1 MVEQGCADSEPNQ
14 NGRKKKMDPTL
25 RPTTHK
31 CTSQHFNPIDAKVE
45 LSER

>member
-1 MVEQGCADSEPNQ
+1 MVEQGYTDSEPNQ
-14 NGRKKKMDPTL
+14 NGRKKMAPTL

-31 CTSQHFNPIDAKVE
+31 CTSQHFNPIDAKAE